1 MIGRDLREYY
11 ARRASEYERVYA
23 KPERQGDLARL
34 TTLVRDALCGHDVLE
49 VACGTGYWTRV
60 IAQVAHSVVATD
72 STPETIAVA
81 QAKEYPRG
89 LVRFE
94 VADAFALGNVGG
106 PFTAGFAG
114 FWWSHVPR
122 ERLAVFLESL
132 HRAVGPRGLIVV
144 ADNLY
149 VEGSNSPIMRRD
161 DDGNTYQHRTLDSGQ
176 QFEVLKNFPT
186 EAELREVLQG
196 HARDVSVTSFTN
208 YWCMTYRVAGTL

>member
-1 MIGRDLREYY
+1 LIGRDLREYY

-34 TTLVRDALCGHDVLE
+34 TTLLRDTLRWHDVLE

-89 LVRFE
+89 PVRFE

-122 ERLAVFLESL
+122 ERLAVFLESW
-132 HRAVGPRGLIVV
+132 HRAVG
-144 ADNLY
+144 
-149 VEGSNSPIMRRD
+149 
-161 DDGNTYQHRTLDSGQ
+161 
-176 QFEVLKNFPT
+176 T
-186 EAELREVLQG
+186 EAELRGVLQDY
-196 HARDVSVTSFTN
+196 ARDVSVTSFTY
-208 YWCMTYRVAGTL
+208 YWCMTYRVAGTLRRTTGAN

>member
-34 TTLVRDALCGHDVLE
+34 TTLVRDTLRGHDVLE
-49 VACGTGYWTRV
+49 VACGTGYWTRM
-60 IAQVAHSVVATD
+60 IAQIAHSVVATD
-72 STPETIAVA
+72 GTPETIAVA
-81 QAKEYPRG
+81 QPKEYPRG
-89 LVRFE
+89 PVRFE
-94 VADAFALGNVGG
+94 VADAFALGDVGG

-122 ERLAVFLESL
+122 ERLAAFLESL
-132 HRAVGPRGLIVV
+132 HRTVGLRGLIVV

-149 VEGSNSPIMRRD
+149 VEGSNNPIVRRD
-161 DDGNTYQHRTLDSGQ
+161 DHGNTYQHRTLDSGQ
-176 QFEVLKNFPT
+176 EFEVLKNFPT
-186 EAELREVLQG
+186 EAELRGVIQD
-196 HARDVSVTSFTN
+196 HAWDVSVTSFTY

>member
-34 TTLVRDALCGHDVLE
+34 TTLVRDTLRGHDVLE

-60 IAQVAHSVVATD
+60 IAQVAPSVVATD

-89 LVRFE
+89 PVRFE
-94 VADAFALGNVGG
+94 VADAFALGDVGG

-122 ERLAVFLESL
+122 ERLAAFLESW
-132 HRAVGPRGLIVV
+132 HRAVGPGALIVV

-149 VEGSNSPIMRRD
+149 VEGSNHPIVRRD
-161 DDGNTYQHRTLDSGQ
+161 HHGNTYQHRTLDSGQ
-176 QFEVLKNFPT
+176 DFEVLKNFPT
-186 EAELREVLQG
+186 EAELRGALQG
-196 HARDVSVTSFTN
+196 HARDVSVTSFTY
-208 YWCMTYRVAGTL
+208 YWCMRYRVAGTL

>member
-23 KPERQGDLARL
+23 KPERQEDLARL
-34 TTLVRDALCGHDVLE
+34 TTFVRDTLLRHDVLE

-60 IAQVAHSVVATD
+60 MAQTAHAVVATD
-72 STPETIAVA
+72 STPEAIAVA
-81 QAKEYPRG
+81 QANEYPRG
-89 LVRFE
+89 SVRFE
-94 VADAFALGNVGG
+94 VADAFALGDVGG

-122 ERLAVFLESL
+122 ERLAAFLESW

-149 VEGSNSPIMRRD
+149 VEGSNSPIVRRD
-161 DDGNTYQHRTLDSGQ
+161 DHGNTYQHRTLDSGQ

-186 EAELREVLQG
+186 EAELRGVLQG
-196 HARDVSVTSFTN
+196 HAWEVSVTSFTY

>member
-11 ARRASEYERVYA
+11 ARRASEYERVYT

-34 TTLVRDALCGHDVLE
+34 TTLLREMLRGHDVLE

-60 IAQVAHSVVATD
+60 TAQVAHSVVATD
-72 STPETIAVA
+72 GTPETIAIA
-81 QAKEYPRG
+81 QAQEYPRG
-89 LVRFE
+89 RVRFA
-94 VADAFALGNVGG
+94 VADAFALGEVGA

-122 ERLAVFLESL
+122 ERLAAFLESW
-132 HRAVGPRGLIVV
+132 HRAVGPEGLIVV

-149 VEGSNSPIMRRD
+149 VEGSNSPIKRRD
-161 DDGNTYQHRTLDSGQ
+161 DHGNTYQQRTLDNGQ

-186 EAELREVLQG
+186 EAELRGVLQD
-196 HARDVSVTSFTN
+196 HAWDVSVTSFTY

>member
-11 ARRASEYERVYA
+11 ARRAREYERVYA

-34 TTLVRDALCGHDVLE
+34 TTFVRDTLRGHDVLE

-72 STPETIAVA
+72 STPETITVA
-81 QAKEYPRG
+81 QAKECPRG
-89 LVRFE
+89 SVQFE
-94 VADAFALGNVGG
+94 VADAFALGDVGG

-122 ERLAVFLESL
+122 ERLAAFLESW
-132 HRAVGPRGLIVV
+132 HRAVGPEGLIVV

-149 VEGSNSPIMRRD
+149 VEGSNSPIKRRD
-161 DDGNTYQHRTLDSGQ
+161 DHGNTYQQRTLDNGQ

-186 EAELREVLQG
+186 EAELRGVLQD
-196 HARDVSVTSFTN
+196 HAWDVSVTSFTY

>member
-34 TTLVRDALCGHDVLE
+34 TTLVCDMLRGYDVLE

-60 IAQVAHSVVATD
+60 IAQVARSVVATD
-72 STPETIAVA
+72 RTPETITVA
-81 QAKEYPRG
+81 QLKAYPRG
-89 LVRFE
+89 SVRFE
-94 VADAFALGNVGG
+94 VADAFALGTVGG

-122 ERLAVFLESL
+122 ERLAAFLESW

-144 ADNLY
+144 AETSTSRG
-149 VEGSNSPIMRRD
+149 VTARSCGVTIVAIPTSIAPSIAGSSL
-161 DDGNTYQHRTLDSGQ
+161 T
-176 QFEVLKNFPT
+176 
-186 EAELREVLQG
+186 
-196 HARDVSVTSFTN
+196 
-208 YWCMTYRVAGTL
+208 C

>member
-23 KPERQGDLARL
+23 KPERQEDLARL
-34 TTLVRDALCGHDVLE
+34 TTFVRDTLLRHDVLE

-60 IAQVAHSVVATD
+60 IAQTAHAVVATD

-81 QAKEYPRG
+81 QATEYPRG
-89 LVRFE
+89 SVRFE
-94 VADAFALGNVGG
+94 VADAFALGDVGG

-122 ERLAVFLESL
+122 ERLDAFLESW

-149 VEGSNSPIMRRD
+149 VEGSNSPIVRRD
-161 DDGNTYQHRTLDSGQ
+161 DHGNTYQHRTLDSGQ

-186 EAELREVLQG
+186 EAELRGVLQG
-196 HARDVSVTSFTN
+196 HAWEVSVTSFTY